1 MGDGVEVWG
10 VGVGGRE
17 GVLAVDMSSDEK
29 KYYRKLGIKVFT
41 NILPVIPCLLFLA
54 VANLLPTAFWFP
66 ASYVNLTL

>member
-1 MGDGVEVWG
+1 MEVWG

-41 NILPVIPCLLFLA
+41 NILLLFP
-54 VANLLPTAFWFP
+54 VFY
-66 ASYVNLTL
+66 S